1 MPKPWAASYRP
12 LTSPWDSPPSVPL
25 VVVWDVMRLQR
36 KGSGKS
42 MAEAGEAGPGSP
54 GPTQDKEQ
62 EGGG

>member
-1 MPKPWAASYRP
+1 MAVPLPKPWAASYRP
-12 LTSPWDSPPSVPL
+12 LTSPWDS
-25 VVVWDVMRLQR
+25 VVWDVMRLQR